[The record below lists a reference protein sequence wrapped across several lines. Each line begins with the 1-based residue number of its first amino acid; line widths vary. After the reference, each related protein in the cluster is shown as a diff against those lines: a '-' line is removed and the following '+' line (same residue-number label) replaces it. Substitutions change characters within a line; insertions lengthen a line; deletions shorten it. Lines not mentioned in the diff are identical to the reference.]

1 MLSVSNMV
9 APAPYLAAALL
20 LLGSIVGEVA
30 SLWPMPRGLQT
41 GSTALKLAKGFSIK
55 IDVKNA
61 PADLVSAAA
70 RSKAYIQTDKME
82 RLVVGRGSSDVNA
95 VQRARELDSLI
106 LSLTP
111 GSAVRSISEEAIAP
125 IGSRR
130 EEYVLHVPAD
140 GSTATL
146 SANSTLGLLRGLT
159 TFEQLWY
166 DMAGQET
173 YTVDAPISITDS
185 PAYVCTLTSAA
196 QC

>member
-1 MLSVSNMV
+1 MLSVCKMV
-9 APAPYLAAALL
+9 AYAPYFAAILL
-20 LLGSIVGEVA
+20 LLGSLVDEVV

-61 PADLVSAAA
+61 PSDLVSAAA
-70 RSKAYIQTDKME
+70 RSKAYIQTDQMQ
-82 RLVVGRGSSDVNA
+82 RLVVGRGLSDANA
-95 VQRARELDSLI
+95 VQRSRELDSLV

-125 IGSRR
+125 IGNRR

-140 GSTATL
+140 GSAATL

-166 DMAGQET
+166 DMDGQDT
-173 YTVDAPISITDS
+173 YTVDAPISISDS
-185 PAYVCTLTSAA
+185 PAYVCTLVSAV
-196 QC
+196 